1 MAYKEF
7 SYYYD
12 YFNYNAD
19 YDKLFIKVKQ
29 LAEKIRCFHRNYVRF
44 RMRNR

>member
-19 YDKLFIKVKQ
+19 YDQLFIKVKQ
-29 LAEKIRCFHRNYVRF
+29 LAEKYGVPGGIIRGWAF
-44 RMRNR
+44 R